1 MTNRMVNNRIQKL
14 FDLESKKREL
24 ESMIESLKLELKGD
38 LEEKGID
45 SLDTGKFIV
54 RWTPVSSMKLDTAR
68 FKEDH
73 SELFE
78 KYSVESNYKRFSY
91 SVH

>member
-1 MTNRMVNNRIQKL
+1 MTNRMINTRVAKL
-14 FDLESKKREL
+14 FALESAKREL
-24 ESMIESLKLELKGD
+24 ETEIEAIKAELKKELEDND
-38 LEEKGID
+38 LS

-54 RWTPVSSMKLDTAR
+54 RFTEVSSNKMDTKK

-73 SELFE
+73 SDMYED
-78 KYSVESNYKRFSY
+78 YIVCQNYRRFSY